1 MKKIITMAIA
11 ALLSVTAFAQEKKD
25 NVIKITTTDN
35 ESEIMM
41 LNTVESISFEEVT
54 PLTMDIEVSNI
65 TKNSMDIDFP
75 MPEGCKYWLM
85 CIQKEEIYG
94 TYAEKRQEIK
104 QRFNDRFTEDKFL
117 RIPNFEAGTT
127 YYIYALM
134 YDQDGVVAGLSK
146 TSATTLNTQQQANDE
161 FSIDVTDVTKTT
173 ATVSFTPKDNAMTY
187 YYFVVSEADRAKM
200 IEKYGDI
207 QTADLEY
214 LQYTAEQ
221 ADYGLSEY
229 LSYILVS
236 GPKTK
241 DTRDIIQSNLE
252 PGTKYY
258 AYCYGMNNDGSFTT
272 GVYEKEFTTE
282 AVAPSNNVI
291 SCEVVKTY
299 ADGCDVKVTTTN
311 DDPYMIDAQP
321 KEVWENFLSAANG
334 DKTLAAKQILSRS
347 YGGYADN
354 FTKKGNQEYKV
365 EVGSADTDY
374 VLIIYGFDAAI
385 TTDVQTVEF
394 RTLAQ

>member
-75 MPEGCKYWLM
+75 MPAGCQYWLM

-134 YDQDGVVAGLSK
+134 FDQDGVAAGLAE
-146 TSATTLNTQQQANDE
+146 TSATTLPE
-161 FSIDVTDVTKTT
+161 
-173 ATVSFTPKDNAMTY
+173 
-187 YYFVVSEADRAKM
+187 E
-200 IEKYGDI
+200 
-207 QTADLEY
+207 
-214 LQYTAEQ
+214 
-221 ADYGLSEY
+221 
-229 LSYILVS
+229 
-236 GPKTK
+236 
-241 DTRDIIQSNLE
+241 
-252 PGTKYY
+252 
-258 AYCYGMNNDGSFTT
+258 
-272 GVYEKEFTTE
+272 
-282 AVAPSNNVI
+282 
-291 SCEVVKTY
+291 
-299 ADGCDVKVTTTN
+299 
-311 DDPYMIDAQP
+311 
-321 KEVWENFLSAANG
+321 
-334 DKTLAAKQILSRS
+334 
-347 YGGYADN
+347 
-354 FTKKGNQEYKV
+354 
-365 EVGSADTDY
+365 
-374 VLIIYGFDAAI
+374 
-385 TTDVQTVEF
+385 
-394 RTLAQ
+394 